1 MRRGERNSDSESS
14 LICSLEPLEAYDDN
28 HPVII
33 DERNEYEKQDDLS
46 REQQES
52 QAAVALRKN
61 LLVDVIDRKV

>member
-1 MRRGERNSDSESS
+1 M
-14 LICSLEPLEAYDDN
+14 ICSLEPLETYDDN